1 MKVNLQSYLEVN
13 KIVEMRYNITYNV
26 NGWFKMSIYHKTR
39 KDYIPYSFRIE
50 SDLLDKIREIAGKED
65 LTVNETLNQSLRFAV
80 ENYKDKE

>member
-26 NGWFKMSIYHKTR
+26 NGWFKMSIYHKTS